1 MADQDW
7 TREYND
13 GDTVPGTPYRVV
25 SLLEAGGMGSVYV
38 VEHIELGRR
47 YVLKSLL
54 RTLASRHDLVAR
66 MRNEW
71 CALGKLHH
79 PNIVDVINA
88 GTTPDGVPY
97 YVMELLSGETV
108 RDRLARIGKLPSS
121 EAVRIAQAT
130 LLGLAAAHAIGVV
143 HRDVKPANV
152 FLTRDGGVKVLD
164 FGIAQMRVDGAPKI
178 TAQGLAIGTPRY
190 MSPEQAAGE
199 KADARSDVYAVGL
212 LLYEMVAGE
221 GPFDDLVDITKQM
234 AAHLHRPPRPL
245 SLRTE
250 LSAGL
255 EQVILRALAKN
266 PEERPRSAEY
276 MAVELSPFSRDDAA
290 PQPGA
295 APRWGAASSPTPAGI
310 VITNGW
316 ATDGVQ
322 LKPEWERPT
331 LELMAEA
338 RASRLQAPDDDP
350 NEPRRRAFRGRVLG
364 IGVAVALVGGLAV
377 MAFGFN
383 TPENSLPALAATPR
397 GTMAH
402 AIGATATAS
411 TPTVPIA
418 TPIANAGPVLIPGAP
433 PTQATTSNSGKTGES
448 KRIRKQRKAA
458 PPQPERS
465 PGSTEDPIRLPPSG
479 I

>member
-38 VEHIELGRR
+38 VEHIELGRH

-54 RTLASRHDLVAR
+54 RTLSTRHDLILR

-71 CALGKLHH
+71 RALGRLHH

-88 GTTPDGVPY
+88 GTTPGGVPF

-108 RDRLARIGKLPSS
+108 RDRLARIGKLPPS

-152 FLTRDGGVKVLD
+152 FLTREGGVKVLD

-212 LLYEMVAGE
+212 LLYEMLAGQ
-221 GPFDDLVDITKQM
+221 GPFDDLIDITQQM

-245 SLRTE
+245 HLWTDVP
-250 LSAGL
+250 AGL
-255 EQVILRALAKN
+255 EQLVLRALAKN

-276 MAVELSPFSRDDAA
+276 MAVELSPFSLASTAERS
-290 PQPGA
+290 A
-295 APRWGAASSPTPAGI
+295 APRFSIPASPTPSGI
-310 VITNGW
+310 VITT
-316 ATDGVQ
+316 AKTTDGAHLQ
-322 LKPEWERPT
+322 PEWDRPT
-331 LELMAEA
+331 LELMAEGRA
-338 RASRLQAPDDDP
+338 RRQRALERGESEPPRAASRG
-350 NEPRRRAFRGRVLG
+350 RAFA
-364 IGVAVALVGGLAV
+364 IGAAAAVAGGLAV

-383 TPENSLPALAATPR
+383 LSQRLPPTSSPTEAMMARAGGVTETAGAQLLAT
-397 GTMAH
+397 T
-402 AIGATATAS
+402 S
-411 TPTVPIA
+411 PIV
-418 TPIANAGPVLIPGAP
+418 NAEPVLIPGAP
-433 PTQATTSNSGKTGES
+433 PIATTSKLTGES
-448 KRIRKQRKAA
+448 KRSRKRKKPPPWQQERAA
-458 PPQPERS
+458 MPI
-465 PGSTEDPIRLPPSG
+465 EDLIRLPPSG